1 MPLDNYILPRC
12 GSFNSSKHDQ
22 NATYGSAMLSVKYQT
37 HVNYM
42 NVSVQDKPTKETAF
56 TKWST
61 CIDKYPK
68 MAYKV
73 KEICGDYYYEKM
85 SKEETIKKAFLY
97 AKDAYHELK
106 CQKDIDGYVRDNMN
120 TKV

>member
-1 MPLDNYILPRC
+1 MITVFYQDVVALIVPNTIKMPPMDQQCFL
-12 GSFNSSKHDQ
+12 SSTK
-22 NATYGSAMLSVKYQT
+22 A

-42 NVSVQDKPTKETAF
+42 NVSVQDKPTKEAAF

-85 SKEETIKKAFLY
+85 SKEETIKKAFVY
-97 AKDAYHELK
+97 AKDA
-106 CQKDIDGYVRDNMN
+106 
-120 TKV
+120 